1 MDKDMERL
9 GTERLK
15 RVKRRKRLAVF
26 IVSMAVLVLS
36 ATIYRLIQ
44 PASAMDQDQADFTV
58 DGETLAYK
66 NLAKLSSPP
75 EKYLLNGIL
84 IIGHLSFRFK

>member
-36 ATIYRLIQ
+36 
-44 PASAMDQDQADFTV
+44 
-58 DGETLAYK
+58 E
-66 NLAKLSSPP
+66 
-75 EKYLLNGIL
+75 
-84 IIGHLSFRFK
+84 IGRAHV